1 MMYTELI
8 LPISILFL
16 LLFPGSIVMTSLG
29 NKFQKPLLKIFGCI
43 LVCVLSVA
51 YIAFLSVSTGS
62 FLLFLI
68 FVLPILLLFGSCFM
82 VVIGITQ
89 IIKGFMYHKGNSI
102 ALGFVLVG
110 LAAIFIVVPIALVST
125 FGLPISFM

>member
-1 MMYTELI
+1 MYTELI

-16 LLFPGSIVMTSLG
+16 LLFPGSIVMISLG
-29 NKFQKPLLKIFGCI
+29 NKFQKPLLKIFGWI
-43 LVCVLSVA
+43 LACLLPVA
-51 YIAFLSVSTGS
+51 YIAFISVSTGL

-68 FVLPILLLFGSCFM
+68 FILPILILVGSCFM

-110 LAAIFIVVPIALVST
+110 LATIFIAVPIALVST